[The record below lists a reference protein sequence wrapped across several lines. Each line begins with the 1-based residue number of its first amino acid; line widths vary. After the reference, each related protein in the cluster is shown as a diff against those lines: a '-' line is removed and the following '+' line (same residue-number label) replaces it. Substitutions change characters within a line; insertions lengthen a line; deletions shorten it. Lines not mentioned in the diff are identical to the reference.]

1 MHNHFYKHN
10 GKDTKLVYEK
20 QSIYEYK
27 KCWYMFHII
36 GVCFTKKGGKK
47 SACTQ
52 HQVANINP
60 KFPVSMFHSLFL
72 LSPLLSSLLHLNIH
86 PAYNLLL
93 YLLLQM
99 KATC

>member
-1 MHNHFYKHN
+1 MKNNQYMNIKNAGICF
-10 GKDTKLVYEK
+10 TSLVYVL
-20 QSIYEYK
+20 Q
-27 KCWYMFHII
+27 
-36 GVCFTKKGGKK
+36 KKGGKK